1 MKNILNLG
9 GFDVDSDCTIG
20 YDRSTHPGGEVSIR
34 IHDEPISRIETIT
47 ILARLNT
54 SADIMELAMAK
65 DALDRMDFK
74 SIYVTIPYLPYAR
87 QDRKCNPG
95 EAHGLRVMC
104 DMINAMNFESVAI
117 IDPHSMVAEALI
129 NKCYVIESQQW
140 VDKAIEDILDKNEG
154 EDFSLSIV
162 SPDAGANKR
171 TFAIVDDLK
180 EKFPEIKFN
189 FVKCDKVRN
198 LYTGKITHTSVNVNT
213 VSEQCLVIDD
223 ICDSGGTMINVAE
236 ALKER
241 GAKDVSMFV
250 THGIF
255 SKGLDLL
262 RGAFNAVY
270 TTTSVKEL
278 EDDRII
284 KQFYIEQNEQ
294 KEERRINR

>member
-20 YDRSTHPGGEVSIR
+20 YDRSTFPGGEVSIR

-95 EAHGLRVMC
+95 EAHSLRVMC

-117 IDPHSMVAEALI
+117 IDPHSIVAEALL
-129 NKCYVIESQQW
+129 NNCYVIEAQQW
-140 VDKAIEDILDKNEG
+140 VDKAIEDMLESNEG
-154 EDFSLSIV
+154 RGFDLSVV

-189 FVKCDKVRN
+189 FVKCDKVRD
-198 LYTGKITHTSVNVNT
+198 LYTGKIKHTSVNVDE
-213 VSEQCLVIDD
+213 VSERCLIIDD
-223 ICDSGGTMINVAE
+223 ICDSGGTMVNVAKT
-236 ALKER
+236 LKEK
-241 GAKDVSMFV
+241 GANQVSMFV

-255 SKGLDLL
+255 SKGLDLF
-262 RGAFNAVY
+262 RDTFETIY
-270 TTTSVKEL
+270 TTTSVKKL
-278 EDDRII
+278 EDDRIV
-284 KQFYIEQNEQ
+284 KQLYIE
-294 KEERRINR
+294 KP